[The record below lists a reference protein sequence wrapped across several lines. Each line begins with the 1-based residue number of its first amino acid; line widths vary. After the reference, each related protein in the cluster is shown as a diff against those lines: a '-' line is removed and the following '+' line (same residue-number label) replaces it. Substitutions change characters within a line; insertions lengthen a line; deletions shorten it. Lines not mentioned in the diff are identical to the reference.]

1 MAQLVASLPK
11 GTVLNGYRLERVLG
25 QGGFGIVYKAVRLA
39 DGAVVVVKENIP
51 GTAAI
56 REAGN
61 IAFEVPPDDDTDA
74 KGGAAWARQNFENE
88 TRSLRRLSHPGVV
101 QVLDSFASPK
111 TNTEYYV
118 MTYIAGGLLYDL
130 ARQPGERSREWVLYI
145 AAALINSASYIH
157 DSGLFHRD
165 LKPENVMVQ
174 ESGEPVLIDFGAAR
188 KADAT
193 YKTTVVTPDYSSIE
207 QSEGG
212 KEGPWSDVYSLGGT
226 LYFVI
231 TGEAP
236 PSAKDRDGK
245 VTDPYVP
252 LASRPELVEQY
263 GREFL
268 ESVDKALSTEPHKR
282 FPTMAHWKAALYGV
296 PGFQGVSPVLRFPRM
311 RNDGE
316 IEAKGMAGMY
326 APQNEK
332 KKRMLLGCIL
342 AAGVLLLAL
351 LVLLLLRFC
360 QPQEVPRS
368 DLSIVLPPPEKMVQS
383 IPVEMPDIR
392 LIGRTEACLY
402 DMAGNVIDKNLPP
415 FRVYYTKKAEE
426 MELDGRN
433 QLAYVVRTH
442 PLEKPIGVL
451 RAEDVYPWP
460 LNLSM
465 RFTRDPY
472 RERALF
478 FNAEEKA
485 GEFMVLDTHGRQ
497 KLRDMMASR
506 STAVVTADQRRADN
520 QQLTE
525 AGVVG
530 IEPKQRG
537 TYMMPVLD
545 FAKDNE
551 GFPKNLTYRGTQ
563 NNRVGLVKVASM
575 TTKLKEKAVAI
586 PPPTINVVFVVDTTS
601 SMSHYLDEI
610 RKRISE
616 EAENAARLGAEKKLN
631 VLFGFV
637 GYRDW
642 KSERKDGSPES
653 ADGGKM
659 GDAAFAQKIGYVV
672 NNYTKDRLLTLPEF
686 QELLNK
692 KLDAGTYSISC
703 SDEDSIDYR
712 EEVYGA
718 VQSAIDETPWSD
730 VDDVWQ
736 KENKRDFR
744 FIWLVG
750 DAGGR
755 EVGERESDELRLWN
769 SPYWDYRPTGSF
781 VGMNARD
788 LLLSKLEAKR
798 VRLRSVFVLT
808 MPVQGSM
815 RKSLTPDEW
824 LRYSQRPGIEQFA
837 ELSKLNGRVN
847 CDVLLPH
854 GVESKLQRMEM
865 TDDYLA
871 SLKKVVS
878 DAGARYKEDS
888 FSNLLLS
895 DFKDLMRYT
904 KEAADFTVNT
914 KEMPGES
921 AIGRLFATS
930 YVEWREAQ
938 VADGKERKDAV
949 GWLQDRGEKI
959 STETLRPCVVL
970 SAGQL
975 NTMIQQLENILRVMK
990 DDSLVSAAAD
1000 DVFEEEGSVASFSDS
1015 VASAFTAVQYDGAQL
1030 QQTEGQQANKDGN
1043 ALSRKA
1049 QQELKEQIMK
1059 LPYTS
1064 PLLKKVAAGNAP
1076 DKAKLINDLSSTL
1089 QALKGYLHDRSNSN
1103 VWMLDPKGNK
1113 DYDYVTIPVDAL
1125 L

>member
-11 GTVLNGYRLERVLG
+11 GTVLNGYRLESVLG
-25 QGGFGIVYKAVRLA
+25 QGGFGIVYKATCLSN
-39 DGAVVVVKENIP
+39 GKTVVVKENIP

-56 REAGN
+56 RESGSMV
-61 IAFEVPPDDDTDA
+61 FVVPPDDDTEA
-74 KGGAAWARQNFENE
+74 KGGEAWARQNFENE
-88 TRSLRRLSHPGVV
+88 TRCLRRLSHPGVV

-145 AAALINSASYIH
+145 AAALINSLSYVH
-157 DSGLFHRD
+157 DSGLYHRD
-165 LKPENVMVQ
+165 LKPENVMVK

-193 YKTTVVTPDYSSIE
+193 FKTTVVTPDYSSIE

-245 VTDPYVP
+245 MTDPYVP

-296 PGFQGVSPVLRFPRM
+296 PGFQGVSPVLRFPLMQSDRE
-311 RNDGE
+311 NS
-316 IEAKGMAGMY
+316 AKGMIY
-326 APQNEK
+326 THQNEK
-332 KKRMLLGCIL
+332 KKRALLGGLL
-342 AAGVLLLAL
+342 AAGLLLL
-351 LVLLLLRFC
+351 GLVILLLLRYC
-360 QPQEVPRS
+360 QPQEMPTS
-368 DLSIVLPPPEKMVQS
+368 DLTIELPPVPPPPPE
-383 IPVEMPDIR
+383 PVPDLR
-392 LIGRTEACLY
+392 LVGRTEARLY
-402 DMAGNVIDKNLPP
+402 DMDGKVVDKNLPP

-426 MELDGRN
+426 LELDGKK

-478 FNAEEKA
+478 FNTEEKA
-485 GEFMVLDTHGRQ
+485 GAFMVLDTYGRQ

-506 STAVVTADQRRADN
+506 STAVVSEDQRRADN
-520 QQLTE
+520 QQLTK

-530 IEPKQRG
+530 VEPKQRG

-545 FAKDNE
+545 FAKDSD

-563 NNRVGLVKVASM
+563 NNQVGLVKVASM

-642 KSERKDGSPES
+642 KSEQKDGSPES

-659 GDAAFAQKIGYVV
+659 GDAAFTQKIGYVV

-686 QELLNK
+686 QELLNE
-692 KLDAGTYSISC
+692 KLDAETYCISC

-730 VDDVWQ
+730 VDAVWQ
-736 KENKRDFR
+736 KGNKRDFR

-769 SPYWDYRPTGSF
+769 SPYWDYRPTGSI

-815 RKSLTPDEW
+815 RKPLTRDEW

-854 GVESKLQRMEM
+854 GVESKLKRMEM
-865 TDDYLA
+865 TPDYLT

-878 DAGARYKEDS
+878 DVGARYTEDS
-888 FSNLLLS
+888 FSNLLLG
-895 DFKDLMRYT
+895 DFKELMRYT

-938 VADGKERKDAV
+938 VVDGKERKDAV

-970 SAGQL
+970 SAVQL
-975 NTMIQQLENILRVMK
+975 EAMIQQLENILRVMK

-1030 QQTEGQQANKDGN
+1030 QQTEGQQADTDGST
-1043 ALSRKA
+1043 LSRKA

-1089 QALKGYLHDRSNSN
+1089 QALKGYLHDRENSN
-1103 VWMLDPKGNK
+1103 VWMRDPKGNK

>member
-11 GTVLNGYRLERVLG
+11 GTVLNGYRLESVLG
-25 QGGFGIVYKAVRLA
+25 QGGFGIVYKATCLSN
-39 DGAVVVVKENIP
+39 GKTVVVKENIP

-56 REAGN
+56 RESGSMV
-61 IAFEVPPDDDTDA
+61 FVVPPDDDTEA
-74 KGGAAWARQNFENE
+74 KGGEAWARQNFENE
-88 TRSLRRLSHPGVV
+88 TRCLRRLSHPGVV

-145 AAALINSASYIH
+145 AAALINSLSYVH
-157 DSGLFHRD
+157 DSGLYHRD
-165 LKPENVMVQ
+165 LKPENVMVK

-193 YKTTVVTPDYSSIE
+193 FKTTVVTPDYSSIE

-245 VTDPYVP
+245 MTDPYVP

-296 PGFQGVSPVLRFPRM
+296 PGFQGVSPVLRFPLMQSDRE
-311 RNDGE
+311 NS
-316 IEAKGMAGMY
+316 AKGMIY
-326 APQNEK
+326 THQNEK
-332 KKRMLLGCIL
+332 KKRALLGGLL
-342 AAGVLLLAL
+342 AAGLLLL
-351 LVLLLLRFC
+351 GLVILLLLRYC
-360 QPQEVPRS
+360 QPQEMPTS
-368 DLSIVLPPPEKMVQS
+368 DLTIELPPEPPPP
-383 IPVEMPDIR
+383 PVPVPDLR
-392 LIGRTEACLY
+392 LIGRTEARLY
-402 DMAGNVIDKNLPP
+402 DMDGKVVDMNLPP

-426 MELDGRN
+426 LELDGKK

-478 FNAEEKA
+478 FNTEEKA
-485 GEFMVLDTHGRQ
+485 GAFMVLDTYGRQ

-506 STAVVTADQRRADN
+506 STAVVSEDQRRADN
-520 QQLTE
+520 QQLTK

-530 IEPKQRG
+530 VEPKQRG

-545 FAKDNE
+545 FAKDSD

-563 NNRVGLVKVASM
+563 NNQVGLVKVASM

-642 KSERKDGSPES
+642 KSEQKDGSPES

-659 GDAAFAQKIGYVV
+659 GDAAFTQKIGYVV

-686 QELLNK
+686 QELLNE
-692 KLDAGTYSISC
+692 KLDAETYCISC

-730 VDDVWQ
+730 VDAVWQ
-736 KENKRDFR
+736 KGNKRDFR

-769 SPYWDYRPTGSF
+769 SPYWDYRPTGSI

-815 RKSLTPDEW
+815 RKPLTRDEW

-854 GVESKLQRMEM
+854 GVESKLKRMEM
-865 TDDYLA
+865 TDDYLT

-878 DAGARYKEDS
+878 DVGARYTEDS
-888 FSNLLLS
+888 FSNLLLG
-895 DFKDLMRYT
+895 DFKELMRYT

-938 VADGKERKDAV
+938 VEDGKERKDAV

-970 SAGQL
+970 SAVQL
-975 NTMIQQLENILRVMK
+975 EAMIQQLENILRVMK

-1015 VASAFTAVQYDGAQL
+1015 VASAFTAVQYDGAHL
-1030 QQTEGQQANKDGN
+1030 QQPDKGEKT
-1043 ALSRKA
+1043 LSKKE
-1049 QQELKEQIMK
+1049 QKVLKEQIMK

-1089 QALKGYLHDRSNSN
+1089 QALKGYLHDRENSN
-1103 VWMLDPKGNK
+1103 VWMRDPKGNK